1 MQMTSIQ
8 TEITQEDLQEIR
20 KAVLRLMFEYFELK
34 RNRLTVLKS
43 KLASQLFRLH
53 FMASSACL
61 YKLDN
66 LVPVP
71 TECLFTA

>member
-1 MQMTSIQ
+1 
-8 TEITQEDLQEIR
+8 
-20 KAVLRLMFEYFELK
+20 MFEYFELK